1 MNTVILTST
10 EEDYLK
16 NIYTLSKYSKETVST
31 NELAEAMQ
39 TKPASVTDM
48 MQKLSDKK
56 LITYIKYQGVSMTD
70 TGAKIAAQLIRRNR
84 LWKIFL
90 VEKLR
95 LNWDEVEELSDEF
108 EHIQHPLLTK
118 RLDEF
123 LGFPSTDPQG
133 NFIPSEDG
141 KMEIQSKLLL
151 SELQVNQTG
160 IVSSIQDHSPA
171 FLQYLNKIGLY
182 PKTKI
187 KIIDK
192 IEYDGTLEIQLDDKK
207 NATLSKEVSKNI
219 LIIILD

>member
-1 MNTVILTST
+1 MNTAILTST

-16 NIYTLSKYSKETVST
+16 NIYTLSGYSQETVST

-70 TGAKIAAQLIRRNR
+70 IGTKMATQLIRRNR

-90 VEKLR
+90 VEKLQ
-95 LNWDEVEELSDEF
+95 LNWDEVEELSDQF
-108 EHIQHPLLTK
+108 EHIQHPLLTN

-133 NFIPSEDG
+133 NSIPSEDG

-151 SELQVNQTG
+151 SELRVNQTG
-160 IVSSIQDHSPA
+160 IVSSIQDYSPA
-171 FLQYLNKIGLY
+171 FLHYLNKIGLY

-192 IEYDGTLEIQLDDKK
+192 IEYDGTLEIQIDNKK
-207 NATLSKEVSKNI
+207 NVTLSKEISKNI
-219 LIIILD
+219 LVIILE